1 MTDQLEENTGDPHRP
16 GFHFMP
22 PANWMNEPHAAFQYR
37 GLHHIFYQRNPRGPF
52 WDRIHWGHAVSHD
65 LVNWRHLPDALTPDT
80 VAVAPDGVWSGS
92 ATRGPDGSPV
102 LFFTAGDNRLHPN
115 QSIGLATPAA
125 GPDGADSANQLSE
138 WRAVPE
144 PVVRLDTGLD
154 TGYGPPLATEFRD
167 PFVWRDGDE
176 WFMLVGSGVGGVGGT
191 ALLYVSQDLV
201 TWAYAG
207 PLLVGDVGRLP
218 ATGVMWELPNLLP
231 VSGPGGDR
239 HVFIMSPWWPDP
251 TEYSLR
257 YAWYWI
263 GSWDARARRF
273 TPDHDEPRHF
283 DYGGYFTGPTGTV
296 DESGRT
302 LLWSIAQDGRTDD
315 EHRAAGWA
323 HNAGL
328 PLELSLGADGELRIA
343 PVRELARLRRGGVVD
358 LREPS
363 LDNAAAA
370 LAAVR
375 TDMAELELEAVVPG
389 TSQLQ
394 VEVRRTPDGAE
405 KAMMRYHAGERRIE
419 IEVDGVAQGGPLTL
433 DGDRLRLRVFVDR
446 SMVEAYVN
454 GHRSLTS
461 RIYPRLPEKAQS
473 MGISASAGVTL
484 NRVRVWPLDPARNV
498 SVPP

>member
-1 MTDQLEENTGDPHRP
+1 MTHQLEDITGDPHRP

-52 WDRIHWGHAVSHD
+52 WEQIHWGHAVSED
-65 LVNWRHLPDALTPDT
+65 LINWRHLPDALTPDS
-80 VAVAPDGVWSGS
+80 VEVAPDGVWSGS
-92 ATRGPDGSPV
+92 ATLGPDGTPV
-102 LFFTAGDNRLHPN
+102 LFFTAGDNRSDPN
-115 QSIGLATPAA
+115 QSIGLARPVGSSNGAGDLREWTP
-125 GPDGADSANQLSE
+125 E
-138 WRAVPE
+138 PE
-144 PVVRLDTGLD
+144 PVVRLDASLE

-176 WFMLVGSGVGGVGGT
+176 WFMLVGSGAGGAGGT
-191 ALLYVSQDLV
+191 ALLYVSPDMNAW
-201 TWAYAG
+201 TYAG
-207 PLLVGDVGRLP
+207 ALLVGDVGTYP

-231 VSGPGGDR
+231 VSGPDGTR
-239 HVFIMSPWWPDP
+239 HVFIVSPWWPQP
-251 TEYSLR
+251 TPYSLR

-296 DESGRT
+296 DEFGRT
-302 LLWSIAQDGRTDD
+302 LLWSIAQDGRSDA

-328 PLELSLGADGELRIA
+328 PLELSLGDDGDLRIA
-343 PVRELARLRRGGVVD
+343 PVRELAGLRRDAVVD

-363 LDNAAAA
+363 LDDAAAA
-370 LAAVR
+370 MAGVD

-394 VEVRRTPDGAE
+394 IEVRRTSDGTE
-405 KAMMRYHAGERRIE
+405 KATLRYDAGECRIE
-419 IEVDGVAQGGPLTL
+419 TDVDGVARGGPLTL
-433 DGDRLRLRVFVDR
+433 DGDRLRLRVFLDR
-446 SMVEAYVN
+446 SMVEAYAN
-454 GHRSLTS
+454 GRRSLTS
-461 RIYPRLPEKAQS
+461 RIYPRHPEKAQG
-473 MGISASAGVTL
+473 MGISASADVTL
-484 NRVRVWPLDPARNV
+484 NRLRVWPLDAARTD
-498 SVPP
+498 SAPP